1 MRYQLRYVR
10 LSSQPG
16 GAAMAGQLYPNP
28 DVPSKPV
35 RRLPFAMR
43 TGSGRVWTLREPAY
57 PSIKAGL
64 TEPSPS
70 SAMLRVQ
77 PGHCHP
83 HCIPT
88 SCC

>member
-1 MRYQLRYVR
+1 
-10 LSSQPG
+10 
-16 GAAMAGQLYPNP
+16 MAGQLYPNP

-64 TEPSPS
+64 TELLNVPS

-77 PGHCHP
+77 PGRSHSP
-83 HCIPT
+83 WR
-88 SCC
+88 